1 MTQRWWR
8 VTALALAAGAL
19 MAAAGV
25 VASVGPAHA
34 AGKLVLRIGFPAA
47 LSGPYAAYDV
57 PTLNGMKF
65 AEKQIN
71 AMGGIGGVTVQVTAK
86 DNKGQQ
92 ALTATTTQE
101 LLDSGIKV
109 FLLTAADP
117 SIASGLIV
125 VGKGGIASVG
135 ANTAP
140 EIVKD
145 VGQKAFMLVAG
156 DNVQASVGAQYAC
169 SKGYRKAYVIGS
181 PEIPYTKNI
190 PLYFA
195 DAFKHDCGGKIT
207 GKDTYKIG
215 STDYGVQVT
224 KVQHASP
231 KPDLIYSSMFVPDT
245 GVFLKQLRAAG
256 VKLPYVTVDGNDS
269 TLLASS
275 GGKAVDGVVYTTH
288 GFPKAGTP
296 MGTFFKQYQQLMH
309 KKPESNTTEAIGRDN
324 VYALVTAA
332 ARAHST
338 DPDKVL
344 AQVMKFKN
352 LQLLTGA
359 LTMDQRTR
367 VPVKPMTLILMK
379 GKTPTFLEAIKPK
392 YVAKP

>member
-1 MTQRWWR
+1 MRRWWR
-8 VTALALAAGAL
+8 WAAFAGAAIALAT
-19 MAAAGV
+19 AAAV
-25 VASVGPAHA
+25 VAAARPAHA
-34 AGKLVLRIGFPAA
+34 GGLVLRIGLPGA

-57 PTLNGMKF
+57 PMLNGMKF
-65 AEKQIN
+65 AEKQID
-71 AMGGIGGVTVQVTAK
+71 AMPHGIGGVTVQVSAK

-109 FLLTAADP
+109 FVLTTADP

-145 VGQKAFMLVAG
+145 VGPKSFMLVAG
-156 DNVQASVGAQYAC
+156 DNVQASVGAAYAC
-169 SKGYRKAYVIGS
+169 SKGWRKAYVIGS

-190 PLYFA
+190 PIYFE
-195 DAFKHDCGGKIT
+195 DAFKHDCNGKVT
-207 GKDTYKIG
+207 SKDTYKIG

-224 KVQHASP
+224 KIQHANP
-231 KPDLIYSSMFVPDT
+231 KPDFIYSSMFVPDT

-269 TLLASS
+269 SLLASS
-275 GGKAVDGVVYTTH
+275 GGNAVDGVVYTTH
-288 GFPKAGTP
+288 GFPKPGTP
-296 MGTFFKQYQQLMH
+296 MGTFFKQYEQLMH
-309 KKPESNTTEAIGRDN
+309 KKPESNTIEAMGRDN

-332 ARAHST
+332 SRAHST
-338 DPDKVL
+338 DPDKIL

-352 LQLLTGA
+352 FPLLTGA
-359 LTMDQRTR
+359 LTMNTKTR
-367 VPVKPMTLILMK
+367 VPVKPMTLIRMK
-379 GKTPTFLEAIKPK
+379 GKTPTLLEVIRPK
-392 YVAKP
+392 YIAKPY

>member
-1 MTQRWWR
+1 MRRWWR
-8 VTALALAAGAL
+8 WTALAAAAGAL
-19 MAAAGV
+19 ATAAAV
-25 VASVGPAHA
+25 VAAARPADA

-57 PTLNGMKF
+57 PELNGMNF
-65 AEKQIN
+65 AVKQIN
-71 AMGGIGGVTVQVTAK
+71 ARGGIGGVTVQVSAK

-109 FLLTAADP
+109 FVLTTADP

-140 EIVKD
+140 EIVQD
-145 VGQKAFMLVAG
+145 VGAKSFMLVAG

-181 PEIPYTKNI
+181 PEIPYTKKI
-190 PLYFA
+190 PIYFE
-195 DAFKHDCGGKIT
+195 DAFKHDCNGKVT
-207 GKDTYKIG
+207 SRDTYKIG
-215 STDYGVQVT
+215 STDYSVQVT
-224 KVQHASP
+224 KVQHANP
-231 KPDLIYSSMFVPDT
+231 KPDFLYTSMFVPDT

-269 TLLASS
+269 SLLASS
-275 GGKAVDGVVYTTH
+275 GGNAVDGVVYTTH
-288 GFPKAGTP
+288 GFPKPGTP
-296 MGTFFKQYQQLMH
+296 MGTFFAQYQQLMH
-309 KKPESNTTEAIGRDN
+309 KKPESNTIEAMGRDN

-332 ARAHST
+332 SRAHST

-352 LQLLTGA
+352 FPLLTGA
-359 LTMDQRTR
+359 LTMDPKTR
-367 VPVKPMTLILMK
+367 VPVKPMTLIRMK
-379 GKTPTFLEAIKPK
+379 GKNPTFLAEISPK